1 MGHVTSMPFDPASA
15 DLSGLTVIE
24 ASAGTGKT
32 YAIQKLVTRLVREGV
47 PMPRMLLMSFTN
59 AAAAELSQRVRAELQ
74 EALQSCSP
82 AALGD
87 RLLLQR
93 ALGEFDR
100 ACISTI
106 HGFCQRMLVEHAM
119 EAGVHGLQGWSLQT
133 DETEIRRR
141 VCGDAWAA
149 LVAPS
154 AELAAAVRS
163 LKAVSGGLRKAL
175 DRRRELERVQA
186 ADFGAAKRAVE
197 RAIDSL
203 RQRDAQE
210 ALRAVRD
217 NFNAQAR
224 AAAERILE
232 PLQGGPIEPGAV
244 VAACGWLLDAAKMQ
258 GQVPKRPAA
267 KATAAHALLTGSSW
281 PALRALLQTLA
292 DAVAG
297 VGQAAIDSVV
307 RDALRRLIEHRA
319 ISRTVTFDDLITR
332 LRDAVTDPSGAMRQV
347 LRERFD
353 VVIVDEV
360 QDTDPVQAEILRV
373 AFAQSPQ
380 TRLILVGDPKQ
391 SIYAFRN
398 ADVDAYMALRGLSP
412 RPSYRLDVS
421 HRSDQALID
430 GVQRLYAVPTPFL
443 RSDIPAMAVQSAH
456 RRPRVHGPQGG
467 APGLALHVT
476 AETEPEAMLGLTA
489 RAIAADLRSG
499 WRIEEDREGRA
510 TRRDLVPGD
519 IAVLCHQ
526 HWQGRRVADAL
537 QALGVPVVIMDRQGV
552 LQSRAAQ
559 GVLGLLNA
567 MSRPWHRAT
576 SLGALAGVCTGL
588 RAKDAVEAPDA
599 WVRRLREATDRFAR
613 QGVAAALR
621 WLVLDVGPEHGRM
634 ATLEAPGGERLATD
648 FDHVLEELEK
658 AQCSGAATPHA
669 LATWLAQRVHDAAP
683 EDEGTRCRALGGQDA
698 VQVMTLH
705 GSKGLTFGVV
715 WLPTFMVPTTAQDH
729 DGAEARRLLY
739 VGLTRARY
747 ITRAVWMPSEKASA
761 SPLAQLLHAREQTD
775 TERIADDVTQRLANA
790 EQART
795 DLEALAA
802 TSAGAIAVLPLE
814 VAELPPAKPLEPVD
828 LVPARDMPSI
838 PDRAVLLSFTR
849 LSSVKKSAEAEVQER
864 DVDAVAVAQREGP
877 PTPVTGMDAA
887 LRAVGVSGA
896 ALGTLVH
903 DALAEA
909 RAFGCLAAGADPQ
922 PLHEALRRH
931 AVGLPI
937 RSDAALQA
945 LAAALPQALSAGS
958 GRSDIATVSR
968 VAAEPD
974 RCLRELDVAVPWHA
988 APAALAQAM
997 AAEQAPWSER
1007 VAAMLARGDD
1017 RERLGSLVGNI
1028 DLAVERE
1035 GQWFIYDYKTNF
1047 VGEAAA
1053 DYGPSSLDSAMA
1065 AELYPLQ
1072 AALYAVMLTRW
1083 LAARGWTPCGKPVI
1097 GGVAYLFLRGMD
1109 PSAGSQGTWTW
1120 TPSRR
1125 LLQALDGLLP
1135 GPAGAGLP

>member
-1 MGHVTSMPFDPASA
+1 MPFDPASA

-93 ALGEFDR
+93 ALGDFDR

-133 DETEIRRR
+133 DETEARRR

-154 AELAAAVRS
+154 AELAAAVGS

-175 DRRRELERVQA
+175 DRRLELERVQA

-203 RQRDAQE
+203 QQPDAQE

-217 NFNAQAR
+217 NFNKDAKGPAGELL
-224 AAAERILE
+224 AATTASGLPDVDLVKAI
-232 PLQGGPIEPGAV
+232 GK
-244 VAACGWLLDAAKMQ
+244 LLDTRNMRRS
-258 GQVPKRPAA
+258 VPVAVA
-267 KATAAHALLTGSSW
+267 KAGVANALLAS
-281 PALRALLQTLA
+281 PAWKDVCTRLQTLS

-360 QDTDPVQAEILRV
+360 QDTDPAQAEILREG
-373 AFAQSPQ
+373 FARSPDH
-380 TRLILVGDPKQ
+380 RLILVGDPKQ

-430 GVQRLYAVPTPFL
+430 GVQRLYAVPAPFL

-456 RRPRVHGPQGG
+456 RRPRIHGSQGP

-552 LQSRAAQ
+552 LQSRAAE

-775 TERIADDVTQRLANA
+775 TERIAGDVTQRLANA
-790 EQART
+790 EQARM

-864 DVDAVAVAQREGP
+864 DVDAVAVAPRDGP

-909 RAFGCLAAGADPQ
+909 RAFGCLAAGAEPQ

-945 LAAALPQALSAGS
+945 LAAALPQALSTDS
-958 GRSDIATVSR
+958 GRSDIATVSM

-988 APAALAQAM
+988 APAALARAM

-1047 VGEAAA
+1047 LGEAAA
-1053 DYGPSSLDSAMA
+1053 DYGPASLDSAMA

-1083 LAARGWTPCGKPVI
+1083 LAARGWTPRGKPVI

-1120 TPSRR
+1120 TPSQR

-1135 GPAGAGLP
+1135 CPAGAGLP

>member
-1 MGHVTSMPFDPASA
+1 MGHVKSVPFEPDSA

-32 YAIQKLVTRLVREGV
+32 HAIQKLVARLVREGV

-59 AAAAELSQRVRAELQ
+59 AAAAELSHRVRAELQ

-82 AALGD
+82 TASGD

-119 EAGVHGLQGWSLQT
+119 EAGAHGLQGWSLQT
-133 DETEIRRR
+133 DETETRRR

-154 AELAAAVRS
+154 AELAAAVGS
-163 LKAVSGGLRKAL
+163 LKVVTGGLRKAL

-203 RQRDAQE
+203 RQPDAQE

-217 NFNAQAR
+217 NFNAKAR
-224 AAAERILE
+224 AAAERILDQ
-232 PLQGGPIEPGAV
+232 LRGGPIEPGAV
-244 VAACGWLLDAAKMQ
+244 VAACGWLLDVAKMQ
-258 GQVPKRPAA
+258 GDVPKRPAA
-267 KATAAHALLTGSSW
+267 KATAAHALLSGSSW
-281 PALRALLQTLA
+281 PTLRALLQALA
-292 DAVAG
+292 DAVDG

-307 RDALRRLIEHRA
+307 RDALRRLLEHRA
-319 ISRTVTFDDLITR
+319 IARTVTFDDLITR
-332 LRDAVTDPSGAMRQV
+332 LRDAVIDPSGAMRQV

-373 AFAQSPQ
+373 AFAHSPQ

-412 RPSYRLDVS
+412 KPTYRLDVS

-430 GVQRLYAVPTPFL
+430 GVQRLYAVPSPFL
-443 RSDIPAMAVQSAH
+443 RGDIPAMAVRSVHPQ
-456 RRPRVHGPQGG
+456 PRIHGPSGA

-476 AETEPEAMLGLTA
+476 TVTETRAVLDLTA
-489 RAIAADLRSG
+489 RAIAADLRAG
-499 WRIEEDREGRA
+499 WRIDEVHEGVMN
-510 TRRDLVPGD
+510 RRNLSAGD

-526 HWQGRRVADAL
+526 HWQGRRVAESL

-552 LQSRAAQ
+552 LQSRAAK
-559 GVLGLLNA
+559 GVLGLLAA
-567 MSRPWHRAT
+567 MSRPWDRTTA
-576 SLGALAGVCTGL
+576 LGALAGVCTGL
-588 RAKDAVEAPDA
+588 RAKDAIEMPDA
-599 WVRRLREATDRFAR
+599 WVRWLREATELLGR

-621 WLVLDVGPEHGRM
+621 WLVLQVGPEHGRL
-634 ATLEAPGGERLATD
+634 ATLAAPGGERLVTD

-658 AQCSGAATPHA
+658 AQCAGAATPHA

-683 EDEGTRCRALGGQDA
+683 DDESTRCRAIGGLDA

-747 ITRAVWMPSEKASA
+747 VTRAVWMPDGKASA
-761 SPLAQLLHAREQTD
+761 SPLAQLLHAREQSD
-775 TERIADDVTQRLANA
+775 PECIADDAALRLKNPDL
-790 EQART
+790 ARS
-795 DLEALAA
+795 DLDKLGAA
-802 TSAGAIAVLPLE
+802 SEGAIAVLPLE
-814 VAELPPAKPLEPVD
+814 VDDGPPASCPPPAG
-828 LVPARDMPSI
+828 LVPARAMPGI
-838 PDRAVLLSFTR
+838 PDRAVMLSFTS

-864 DVDAVAVAQREGP
+864 DVDAVSAPPREGP
-877 PTPVTGMDAA
+877 PTPVTEMDAA

-903 DALAEA
+903 DALAESG
-909 RAFGCLAAGADPQ
+909 AFACLAPGADPG

-931 AVGLPI
+931 SVGLPI
-937 RSDAALQA
+937 RSDASLKA
-945 LAAALPQALSAGS
+945 LAEALPRALSS
-958 GRSDIATVSR
+958 GTGRGDIATVCE

-988 APAALAQAM
+988 APAALAKAM
-997 AAEQAPWSER
+997 QLEDAPWSGR
-1007 VAAMLARGDD
+1007 VAAMLERGEA
-1017 RERLGSLVGNI
+1017 RERLGSLVGSI
-1028 DLAVERE
+1028 DLAVERH

-1047 VGEAAA
+1047 VGDAAT
-1053 DYGPSSLDSAMA
+1053 DYEQASLDGAMA

-1072 AALYAVMLTRW
+1072 ASLYSVMLTRW
-1083 LAARGWTPCGKPVI
+1083 LAARGWKPVGKPVI
-1097 GGVAYLFLRGMD
+1097 GGVAYLFLRGMS
-1109 PSAGSQGTWTW
+1109 PAAGSRGTWIW
-1120 TPSRR
+1120 TPSER
-1125 LLQALDGLLP
+1125 LLRALDALLP
-1135 GPAGAGLP
+1135 GPAAGGSP

>member
-1 MGHVTSMPFDPASA
+1 MPFDPASA

-32 YAIQKLVTRLVREGV
+32 HAIQKLVARLVREGV
-47 PMPRMLLMSFTN
+47 PMPRMLLMSYTN

-82 AALGD
+82 AATGD

-119 EAGVHGLQGWSLQT
+119 QAGVHGLQGWSLQT
-133 DETEIRRR
+133 DETETRRR

-154 AELAAAVRS
+154 AELAAAVGS
-163 LKAVSGGLRKAL
+163 LKVVTGGLREAL
-175 DRRRELERVQA
+175 HRRRELERVQA

-197 RAIDSL
+197 RAIDAL
-203 RQRDAQE
+203 RQKAMQDA
-210 ALRAVRD
+210 LLAVRD
-217 NFNAQAR
+217 NFNAKAR

-267 KATAAHALLTGSSW
+267 NATAARALLTGSSW
-281 PALRALLQTLA
+281 PTLRALLQTLS

-307 RDALRRLIEHRA
+307 RDALRRLLEHRA

-373 AFAQSPQ
+373 AFAHSPQ

-412 RPSYRLDVS
+412 KPSYRLDVS

-430 GVQRLYAVPTPFL
+430 GVQRLYAVPAPFL

-456 RRPRVHGPQGG
+456 RRPRVHGPQGA
-467 APGLALHVT
+467 APGLALHVAT
-476 AETEPEAMLGLTA
+476 VTETEAVLDLTA

-499 WRIEEDREGRA
+499 WRIDEVREGVT
-510 TRRDLVPGD
+510 TRRELCAGD

-526 HWQGRRVADAL
+526 HWQGRRVAESL

-552 LQSRAAQ
+552 LQSRAARD
-559 GVLGLLNA
+559 VLGLLAA
-567 MSRPWHRAT
+567 MSRPRDRTTA
-576 SLGALAGVCTGL
+576 LGALAGACTGL
-588 RAKDAVEAPDA
+588 RASDAMEAPDA
-599 WVRRLREATDRFAR
+599 WVQRLREATERFGR

-621 WLVLDVGPEHGRM
+621 WLVLQVGPEHGRL
-634 ATLEAPGGERLATD
+634 ATLAAPGGERLVTD

-669 LATWLAQRVHDAAP
+669 LATWLAQRVHGDAP
-683 EDEGTRCRALGGQDA
+683 DDEGTRCRALGGLDA

-715 WLPTFMVPTTAQDH
+715 WLPTFMVPITAQDH

-747 ITRAVWMPSEKASA
+747 ITRTVWMPNEKAST
-761 SPLAQLLHAREQTD
+761 SPLAQLLHAREQSD
-775 TERIADDVTQRLANA
+775 PECIAEDVTQRLANA
-790 EQART
+790 EQAHA

-814 VAELPPAKPLEPVD
+814 VAELRPAKPLEPDD
-828 LVPARDMPSI
+828 LVPARAMPGI
-838 PDRAVLLSFTR
+838 PDRAVMLSFTS

-864 DVDAVAVAQREGP
+864 DVDAVSAPPREGP
-877 PTPVTGMDAA
+877 PTPVTEMDAA

-903 DALAEA
+903 DALAESG
-909 RAFGCLAAGADPQ
+909 AFACLASGADPG

-931 AVGLPI
+931 SVGLPI
-937 RSDAALQA
+937 RSDASLKALAQA
-945 LAAALPQALSAGS
+945 LPGALSAGT
-958 GRSDIATVSR
+958 GRGDIATVR
-968 VAAEPD
+968 EVAAEPD

-988 APAALAQAM
+988 APAALAKAM
-997 AAEQAPWSER
+997 QLEDAPWSGR
-1007 VAAMLARGDD
+1007 VAAMLERGEA
-1017 RERLGSLVGNI
+1017 RERLGSLVGSI
-1028 DLAVERE
+1028 DLAVERH

-1047 VGEAAA
+1047 VGDAAT
-1053 DYGPSSLDSAMA
+1053 DYDQASLDAAMA

-1072 AALYAVMLTRW
+1072 ASLYSVMLTRW
-1083 LAARGWTPCGKPVI
+1083 LAARGWKPGGKPVI
-1097 GGVAYLFLRGMD
+1097 GGVAYLFLRGMT
-1109 PSAGSQGTWTW
+1109 PAAGSRGTWIW
-1120 TPSRR
+1120 TPSER
-1125 LLQALDGLLP
+1125 LLRALDALLP
-1135 GPAGAGLP
+1135 GPAAGGSP